1 MWKLQIEEVQENG
14 KCQMGHKCRFCL
26 IERNLM
32 HFLSTKCG
40 KKSIYWEHFSRVFSL
55 LTHKM
60 PDTEWKRQ
68 RRRNTGSEGGKHI
81 VCPRNWRWVNCQLIN
96 STRLA
101 GKCCCY
107 FGCCCCCSLGHQFNV
122 CTLRH
127 RGVGVAVQPACSTA
141 SSVTNGWTLKTKL
154 RYAARIIHRFL
165 IIFHITF
172 VAFCLLPPRIF

>member
-1 MWKLQIEEVQENG
+1 MWQKVNLLRAFFARFFRYWHI
-14 KCQMGHKCRFCL
+14 KCWTQS
-26 IERNLM
+26 EREKHGDRGRWIKMERGGN
-32 HFLSTKCG
+32 
-40 KKSIYWEHFSRVFSL
+40 IY
-55 LTHKM
+55 T
-60 PDTEWKRQ
+60 
-68 RRRNTGSEGGKHI
+68 

-107 FGCCCCCSLGHQFNV
+107 FRCCCCCSLGHQFNV

-154 RYAARIIHRFL
+154 RYAAWIIHRFL

-172 VAFCLLPPRIF
+172 VAFCLLPPRIYILMPSSCRVVPCRALPCRMPRMGTYRA